1 MIAII
6 WEFSV
11 IKGCETEFEQ
21 MYGSEGEWT
30 ALNRHT
36 RSYLGTS
43 FLRDQNRQSRYLV
56 IEYWSEM
63 VVYEEHRT
71 YRSDQIAT
79 LEARRTKIIE
89 SVLPLGIV
97 SALELPDRSG
107 RSWSVRH
114 SRT

>member
-1 MIAII
+1 MIAIL

-11 IKGCETEFEQ
+11 NKGCETEFEQ

-43 FLRDQNRQSRYLV
+43 FLRDQNLPNRYLV

-71 YRSDQIAT
+71 YRSDQIAK
-79 LEARRTKIIE
+79 LETRRTKIIE
-89 SVLPLGIV
+89 SILPLGV
-97 SALELPDRSG
+97 FTALDVPDRFG
-107 RSWSVRH
+107 PTWSQR
-114 SRT
+114 R